1 MFRVATTNGCIAGVR
16 LTLED
21 GTDLADKVDPRLLSL
36 TLTEKR
42 EGGADDLQLTLHNT
56 DGLLAVPS
64 AGKMLRL
71 ALGWVSGADVPLGL
85 VDKGRFKVDEVEENG
100 PPDCII
106 IRARSADLGT
116 AHTKRR
122 TRTWHQTT
130 VGAVLTEI
138 AGRGGSTASIHPDLA
153 REVID
158 AIEQHNK
165 SDAAF
170 VADLGQRFDALATWK
185 DGRLVFLPKGS
196 STTASGKV
204 IPARTITRQDGWRW
218 RFVRAERGTATGV
231 EAQYYDDRTGQR
243 KTVAEG
249 GDDRQRLKH
258 VYSSKSH
265 ATRAAKSNLAKRQRG
280 KSKFEYYLAVA
291 DCSMLPNQ
299 RVTLTGWSDAV
310 SNIKWVIESV
320 ETSLGP
326 DGLKQR
332 AQLEGA

>member
-1 MFRVATTNGCIAGVR
+1 M
-16 LTLED
+16 
-21 GTDLADKVDPRLLSL
+21 
-36 TLTEKR
+36 
-42 EGGADDLQLTLHNT
+42 
-56 DGLLAVPS
+56 
-64 AGKMLRL
+64 
-71 ALGWVSGADVPLGL
+71 
-85 VDKGRFKVDEVEENG
+85 
-100 PPDCII
+100 
-106 IRARSADLGT
+106 
-116 AHTKRR
+116 
-122 TRTWHQTT
+122 
-130 VGAVLTEI
+130 
-138 AGRGGSTASIHPDLA
+138 
-153 REVID
+153 
-158 AIEQHNK
+158 
-165 SDAAF
+165 
-170 VADLGQRFDALATWK
+170 
-185 DGRLVFLPKGS
+185 FLPKGS

-326 DGLKQR
+326 DGLKPVSYTHLDVYKRQVARHRGGSHRPRPLDAPHGRWRGGGGRDQPVAYRADAGGGIPFGQR
-332 AQLEGA
+332 GRWRWHRGAYLCPARAGCAGHCR